1 MRKFLFLTV
10 AALLMMTVFSSE
22 ASAQKKSRKELKAEA
37 KAVQDSLLRLDSMI
51 TDGVEM
57 TFKYT
62 DHNFGTMEQG
72 SDVSF
77 NFEFINTGKSDLIIN
92 NVATSCGCTT
102 PEWTRQPVA
111 SKQRG
116 AIKVKYDSNRI
127 GNFNKTITVYS
138 NAKNSPVELRIRGN
152 IVVKQN

>member
-62 DHNFGTMEQG
+62 DHNFGTMESG

-92 NVATSCGCTT
+92 NDATSC
-102 PEWTRQPVA
+102 
-111 SKQRG
+111 
-116 AIKVKYDSNRI
+116 
-127 GNFNKTITVYS
+127 
-138 NAKNSPVELRIRGN
+138 
-152 IVVKQN
+152 